1 MYLTN
6 FAIIGKSFLISILGV
21 QENYNREVVTEELFL
36 DYSKCKGCKFFKS
49 KKYKIDNYCKNYCN
63 KPEKKVLIKNEYY
76 NEANRYHIPTRERLS
91 KSQIKQILLYHF
103 LDVDNNGLVK
113 GVSLKELANILKCD
127 TKTVKNNNERF
138 LELHHAYPSGI
149 IDGEFSVFLRKYKE
163 YYLPKSKGG
172 TGYITMPLEMFKKLL
187 EVEDVNALRIE
198 LRKLLEYDRRNI
210 DSKSQVPANYTYRDI
225 KRFLPKYLGYKGI
238 INNVMDKGS
247 EIFEN
252 IRANKGIVF
261 KLKEKYDYLVIKEI
275 IIEKATN
282 AYDEFFDVFNFST
295 KDFASIL
302 QLSTEYSIEV
312 IKETL
317 SRIAEYYLKAG
328 IEIRNLGGLMR
339 TIIRRNKNSY
349 RTAYEQF

>member
-21 QENYNREVVTEELFL
+21 QENYKREVVKEKVFL
-36 DYSKCKGCKFFKS
+36 DYSKCKGCEFFNTKDDE
-49 KKYKIDNYCKNYCN
+49 IINYCRNYCD

-76 NEANRYHIPTRERLS
+76 NEANRYHIPTTERLS

-103 LDVDNNGLVK
+103 LDVDNNGIVK
-113 GVSLKELANILKCD
+113 GASLKEVANILKCD
-127 TKTVKNNNERF
+127 VKTVKNNNERF
-138 LELHHAYPSGI
+138 MELHHAYSTGI
-149 IDGEFSVFLRKYKE
+149 IGGEFSVLLRKYKE

-172 TGYITMPLEMFKKLL
+172 TGYITMPLEIFKKLL
-187 EVEDVNALRIE
+187 EVDDVNALRIE
-198 LRKLLEYDRRNI
+198 LRKLLEYDRKNI
-210 DSKSQVPANYTYRDI
+210 SSKTQVAASYTYRDV
-225 KRFLPKYLGYKGI
+225 KRFLPKYLGYKGAI
-238 INNVMDKGS
+238 DSAMDKCS

-252 IRANKGIVF
+252 IRASKGIAF
-261 KLKEKYDYLVIKEI
+261 KLKEKYDYRIIKER

-302 QLSTEYSIEV
+302 QLSTEYSLEV

-317 SRIAEYYLKAG
+317 RKIAEGYLMRG
-328 IEIRNLGGLMR
+328 IEVRNLGGLMR
-339 TIIRRNKNSY
+339 TIIRRNKNSF
-349 RTAYEQF
+349 TTVLA